1 MTDNRGQ
8 ITDDISVEPGEQ
20 RACMCVCPSDLGL
33 DSGGEGKAV
42 KLHLPLG
49 TCSPE
54 DSVDKWILDWI
65 ADEAAA
71 AILGTSST
79 KSMTSRPQS
88 TSSPI

>member
-1 MTDNRGQ
+1 MTDYRGQ
-8 ITDDISVEPGEQ
+8 ITDGISAETGEQ
-20 RACMCVCPSDLGL
+20 RACVCVCPCDLGL
-33 DSGGEGKAV
+33 DSRGEGKAV
-42 KLHLPLG
+42 QLHLPLG

-79 KSMTSRPQS
+79 KSMSCPQS
-88 TSSPI
+88 TLSPI